1 MRKKISA
8 DIKARVAIEAVRG
21 MKTISEIASLY
32 EVHPNQVSLWK
43 KQFIESASL
52 TFSKPDYS
60 RDKQGTEEVDV
71 LYRKIGKLEVENE
84 FLKKKWNQL
93 NGH

>member
-43 KQFIESASL
+43 KQFIESASS
-52 TFSKPDYS
+52 TFSKPDSS
-60 RDKQGTEEVDV
+60 REKQGTEEVDV

>member
-32 EVHPNQVSLWK
+32 EVHPNQVSIWK
-43 KQFIESASL
+43 KQFIESASS
-52 TFSKPDYS
+52 TFSKPDFNK
-60 RDKQGTEEVDV
+60 DKQNTEEVDV

>member
-8 DIKARVAIEAVRG
+8 DVKARVAIETVRG
-21 MKTISEIASLY
+21 MKTISEIAALY
-32 EVHPNQVSLWK
+32 EVHPNQVSIWK
-43 KQFIESASL
+43 KQFIESASS
-52 TFSKPDYS
+52 TFSKPDS
-60 RDKQGTEEVDV
+60 HKDKQNAEDVDV
-71 LYRKIGKLEVENE
+71 LYRKIGRLEVENE